1 MVALLVQLEPLPS
14 VMFHSLR
21 VPLAQD
27 CTPFDA
33 VLAWRGAVPTAAL
46 VALLEQGFWPQW
58 HAILAHWLAGA
69 PDHNEV
75 ARWYL
80 SWKSRFPQV
89 RRPETVRVRVRFI
102 RSHERGRYLR
112 DLAYRDLQ
120 VGAHSGHHHV
130 CQWDAA

>member
-1 MVALLVQLEPLPS
+1 MP
-14 VMFHSLR
+14 
-21 VPLAQD
+21 QD

-58 HAILAHWLAGA
+58 HAILAHWLVGA

-80 SWKSRFPQV
+80 SWKSRFPQARPLGAMRDDKSTVMRLSESV
-89 RRPETVRVRVRFI
+89 RRSALWASPCVRL
-102 RSHERGRYLR
+102 GGT
-112 DLAYRDLQ
+112 A
-120 VGAHSGHHHV
+120 
-130 CQWDAA
+130 

>member
-1 MVALLVQLEPLPS
+1 MH
-14 VMFHSLR
+14 HSLGGGTS
-21 VPLAQD
+21 QD

-58 HAILAHWLAGA
+58 HAILAHWLVGA

-89 RRPETVRVRVRFI
+89 RRRRGQATGP
-102 RSHERGRYLR
+102 RSLNHYVPYVERILGIGHG
-112 DLAYRDLQ
+112 LATL
-120 VGAHSGHHHV
+120 GHPTDVSKHPV
-130 CQWDAA
+130 

>member
-1 MVALLVQLEPLPS
+1 MIQGLNLPTLS
-14 VMFHSLR
+14 
-21 VPLAQD
+21 QD

-33 VLAWRGAVPTAAL
+33 VLEWRGLVSTLSL

-58 HAILAHWLAGA
+58 HAILQHWLAGA

-89 RRPETVRVRVRFI
+89 RI
-102 RSHERGRYLR
+102 S
-112 DLAYRDLQ
+112 D
-120 VGAHSGHHHV
+120 V
-130 CQWDAA
+130 CLPR

>member
-1 MVALLVQLEPLPS
+1 
-14 VMFHSLR
+14 
-21 VPLAQD
+21 VPGAQD
-27 CTPFDA
+27 CTPLDA

-80 SWKSRFPQV
+80 SWKSRFPQA
-89 RRPETVRVRVRFI
+89 RRPSAMREGVSYRTWPVGI
-102 RSHERGRYLR
+102 CRSERTLGIAMCMIGLQHEERPHTRMVLHASR
-112 DLAYRDLQ
+112 
-120 VGAHSGHHHV
+120 
-130 CQWDAA
+130 